1 MAMASGDFAQNI
13 NFAIKTTMLATF
25 LEANQIS
32 MQPGVTTGAKL
43 DPADLADMAK
53 GMSGF
58 VACQ

>member
-1 MAMASGDFAQNI
+1 
-13 NFAIKTTMLATF
+13 MLATF